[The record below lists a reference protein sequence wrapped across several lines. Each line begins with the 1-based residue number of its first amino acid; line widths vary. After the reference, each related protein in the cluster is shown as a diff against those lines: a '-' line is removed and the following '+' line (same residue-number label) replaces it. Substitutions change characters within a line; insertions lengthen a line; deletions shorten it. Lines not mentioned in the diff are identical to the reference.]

1 MSDKDSLVSQER
13 RPRLVSNLV
22 AEPNPCLSLPEVP
35 RPIADWSGSGP
46 QGARTYGLDT
56 PVRSATQAPV
66 MGSAQLI
73 LWLSQRC
80 PQFQFS

>member
-35 RPIADWSGSGP
+35 RPIADWSGSSPAGSE
-46 QGARTYGLDT
+46 D
-56 PVRSATQAPV
+56 VRP
-66 MGSAQLI
+66 
-73 LWLSQRC
+73 
-80 PQFQFS
+80 